1 MFKRM
6 KCGVFSSFLALCAGV
21 NGGCDSAGDSGKVR
35 VLLTGE
41 ESISEGLDPGSD
53 EENTEDYA
61 VRFDRYLAVV
71 GDVELAKKRGG
82 ATKRIAGS
90 SIVNML
96 ELGED
101 GFALGELTDLDPG
114 AWRAFG
120 FSTPAANEDTGAGP
134 GVSAEERDTMVADAL
149 TYWIEGR
156 VLRSEAEGG
165 PLKFSIQ
172 ARVPTRFS
180 DCAFE
185 GELGLSVV
193 EAGSSSAT
201 ITLHGD
207 HIFFNA
213 FPAASEGNIR
223 RLAGWLVAS
232 DLDANG
238 TVDTAEL
245 KQVDASDVFTQARGY
260 SLTGARIPIET
271 AFDFV
276 RAQLASQGHFRGEG
290 ECNWELEP

>member
-1 MFKRM
+1 MIKQT
-6 KCGVFSSFLALCAGV
+6 KWGVFSAFLPVVLSA
-21 NGGCDSAGDSGKVR
+21 GCDSSSEAGKVR
-35 VLLTGE
+35 VILTGE
-41 ESISEGLDPGSD
+41 ESITEGLDQGSE

-71 GDVELAKKRGG
+71 GNVELAKRRDG
-82 ATKRIAGS
+82 AAQRIAGS
-90 SIVNML
+90 TVVNML

-101 GFALGELTDLDPG
+101 GLSLGELTDLDPG
-114 AWRAFG
+114 EWREFG
-120 FSTPAANEDTGAGP
+120 FGTPAADDDTKPGP
-134 GVSAEERDTMVADAL
+134 GVSDDERDKMVADAL

-156 VLRSEAEGG
+156 VLRDAGEGG
-165 PLKFSIQ
+165 PLKFSIE
-172 ARVPTRFS
+172 ASVPTRFTE
-180 DCAFE
+180 CEFE

-213 FPAASEGNIR
+213 FPAASEGSIR
-223 RLAGWLVAS
+223 RLAGWLIAS
-232 DLDANG
+232 DLDQNG
-238 TVDTAEL
+238 EVDSAEL

-260 SLTGARIPIET
+260 SLSGAPIPVET

-290 ECNWELEP
+290 ECAWELER